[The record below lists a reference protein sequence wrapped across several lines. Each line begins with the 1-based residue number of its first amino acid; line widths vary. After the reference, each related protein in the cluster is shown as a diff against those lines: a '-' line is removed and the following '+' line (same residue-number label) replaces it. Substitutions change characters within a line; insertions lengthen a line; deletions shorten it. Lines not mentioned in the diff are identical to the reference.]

1 MPKVSVILPIFNVEK
16 YLPNALKSLKKQKLK
31 DLEIICINN
40 GSSDR
45 SQKIIEKFQKNNPR
59 VVSISHAPRSIGAAR
74 NEGLSIAT
82 GEYIAFLDPDDTF
95 NPNALEL
102 LYKKAKEQ
110 KLDTILYSYQ
120 KMDENYNPLNEKVSV
135 AEHIGKQCE
144 PFDWRDIKEKVFGID
159 GKFWA
164 GWTKFVNRNFLRKN
178 NIKFSDCSLCE
189 DHIFTLKS
197 LLKAKTLGYIDE
209 PTIPTIYN
217 YMVRQNSASRKKDPT
232 DAKKVL
238 DVFKAIKT
246 LLKRMKLQEDLK
258 KELETGFQNYIETIK
273 NFMLPKIEEQSKNQ
287 FETACA
293 KIITDW
299 EKFCKK

>member
-16 YLPNALKSLKKQKLK
+16 YLPNALKSLKEQKLK

-40 GSSDR
+40 GSSDS
-45 SQKIIEKFQKNNPR
+45 SQEIVNEFQKNNLQ

-95 NPNALEL
+95 NTDALYL
-102 LYKKAKEQ
+102 LYEKAK
-110 KLDTILYSYQ
+110 KHNIDTILYSYQ
-120 KMDENYNPLNEKVSV
+120 KMDENYNLLKDGEVRV
-135 AEHIGKQCE
+135 AKHIGNISDKFQSDK
-144 PFDWRDIKEKVFGID
+144 PFTWEEIKTKVFGID

-164 GWTKFVNRNFLRKN
+164 GWTKFVNTNFLRKN

-189 DHIFTLKS
+189 DHIFTLKL

-209 PTIPTIYN
+209 PTIYN

-232 DAKKVL
+232 DDNLKVKE
-238 DVFKAIKT
+238 VFKAIKT
-246 LLKRMKLQEDLK
+246 LLLRMKLQKNLE
-258 KELETGFQNYIETIK
+258 KEFKNYIETIK
-273 NFMLPKIEEQSKNQ
+273 KFMLPKIESQNK
-287 FETACA
+287 FETDCA